1 MGLDEQE
8 TTVTYVRSDD
18 LVRIYTANPKHLRK
32 LRADD
37 RATITRDFGDSA
49 EFTVPASQFDP
60 LTGFKKRVKP
70 LSDEEKARRAAL
82 FRQNVLN
89 SPS

>member
-49 EFTVPASQFDP
+49 EFTVPAASFDP
-60 LTGFKKRVKP
+60 LTGFKRKIV
-70 LSDEEKARRAAL
+70 LSDEEKARRAERM
-82 FRQNVLN
+82 RQNLHGK
-89 SPS
+89 S